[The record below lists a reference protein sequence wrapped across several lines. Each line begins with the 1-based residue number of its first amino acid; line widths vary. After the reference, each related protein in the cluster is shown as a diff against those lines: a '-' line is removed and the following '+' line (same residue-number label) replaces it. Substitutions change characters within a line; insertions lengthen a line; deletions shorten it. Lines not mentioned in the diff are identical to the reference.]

1 MSTYTW
7 PAHWQPRRFRMQVM
21 PNERAFTGYYSGQSQ
36 ALDLLGEFWTCQMEL
51 PPSRSEDKG
60 ADMEAFFER
69 LHGRVNLVSLWNLAR
84 PAPRGT
90 MRGTLTLNASAA
102 QGASSVVV
110 TGGAGQA
117 GTTLLA
123 GDLLGVSSLLLQVG
137 ADCTANGSGVVTV
150 PIANRLRTA
159 LSSGASVTWD
169 KPTAEFRLATH
180 SGVHYGPRSVSAT
193 SFDFVEKI

>member
-1 MSTYTW
+1 MSLITL
-7 PAHWQPRRFRMQVM
+7 PAGFRPVTCFPTLYVVQRVNSS
-21 PNERAFTGYYSGQSQ
+21 PYGGSEQ
-36 ALDLLGEFWTCQMEL
+36 AVDLLNDRWLMTCEL
-51 PPSRSEDKG
+51 PPSPRHAEG
-60 ADMEAFFER
+60 AWREAFIN
-69 LHGRVNLVSLWNLAR
+69 NLRGQSNTVALWHFTR